1 MERLNRRKHVIS
13 VLVENQPGALAK
25 IIELFSSR
33 GYNIE
38 SLNVGHTEDPTIS
51 RITMVAKG
59 DEHTIEQ
66 IVKQLRRIV
75 DIFKVR
81 DLTDKLKLD
90 RELLIVRLNVDSVEK
105 KEEVKRLVEIFGAQ
119 IIDVSFNTYTVELT
133 GDEEQIDAF
142 LQLIKPIGIIEMART
157 GRVAMVRALHGDTF
171 EEKQEIK

>member
-1 MERLNRRKHVIS
+1 MEKPNYRKHVIS
-13 VLVENQPGALAK
+13 VLVENQPGALAR

-66 IVKQLRRIV
+66 IVKQLRRIIDV
-75 DIFKVR
+75 FKVR
-81 DLTDKLKLD
+81 DLTDKKKLD
-90 RELLIVRLNVDSVEK
+90 RELLIIRLNVDSTEK
-105 KEEVKRLVEIFGAQ
+105 KEEVKRLVDIFGAQ
-119 IIDVSFNTYTVELT
+119 IVDVSQDTYTVVLT

-142 LQLIKPIGIIEMART
+142 LQLIKPIGIREMART
-157 GRVAMVRALHGDTF
+157 GRVAMVRALQGDTF
-171 EEKQEIK
+171 GEKKEIK

>member
-1 MERLNRRKHVIS
+1 MEKPNYRKHVIS
-13 VLVENQPGALAK
+13 VLVENQPGALAR

-66 IVKQLRRIV
+66 IVKQLRRLIDV
-75 DIFKVR
+75 FKVR
-81 DLTDKLKLD
+81 NLTDKKKLD
-90 RELLIVRLNVDSVEK
+90 RELLIVRLNVDSTEK
-105 KEEVKRLVEIFGAQ
+105 KEEVKRLVDIFGAQ
-119 IIDVSFNTYTVELT
+119 IVDVSQDTYTVELT

-142 LQLIKPIGIIEMART
+142 LQLIKPIGIREMART
-157 GRVAMVRALHGDTF
+157 GRVVMVRALQGDTF
-171 EEKQEIK
+171 EEKKEIK

>member
-1 MERLNRRKHVIS
+1 MERKTFRKHIIS
-13 VLVENQPGALAK
+13 VLVENQPGALAR

-51 RITMVAKG
+51 RLTTVARG

-75 DIFKVR
+75 DVLKVR
-81 DLTDKLKLD
+81 DLTDKKKLD
-90 RELLIVRLNVDSVEK
+90 RELLIVRVSVDKREK
-105 KEEVKRLVEIFGAQ
+105 KEEAHRLVNIFGAQ
-119 IIDVSFNTYTVELT
+119 IVDVSQDTYTIELT

-142 LQLIKPIGIIEMART
+142 IELIKPLGIREMART
-157 GRVAMVRALHGDTF
+157 GRVVMVRALQGETF
-171 EEKQEIK
+171 GEK

>member
-1 MERLNRRKHVIS
+1 MEKPNYRKHVIS
-13 VLVENQPGALAK
+13 VLVENQPGALAR

-66 IVKQLRRIV
+66 IVKQLRRLIDV
-75 DIFKVR
+75 FKVR
-81 DLTDKLKLD
+81 NLTDKKKLD
-90 RELLIVRLNVDSVEK
+90 RELLIVRLNVDSTEK
-105 KEEVKRLVEIFGAQ
+105 KEEIKRLVDIFGAQ
-119 IIDVSFNTYTVELT
+119 IVDVSQDTYTVELT

-142 LQLIKPIGIIEMART
+142 LQLIKPIGIREMART
-157 GRVAMVRALHGDTF
+157 GRVVMVRALQGDTF
-171 EEKQEIK
+171 EEKKEIK

>member
-1 MERLNRRKHVIS
+1 MEKPNYRKHVIS
-13 VLVENQPGALAK
+13 VLVENQPGALAR

-66 IVKQLRRIV
+66 IVKQLRRLIDV
-75 DIFKVR
+75 FKVR
-81 DLTDKLKLD
+81 NLTDKKKLD
-90 RELLIVRLNVDSVEK
+90 RELLIVRLNVDSTEK
-105 KEEVKRLVEIFGAQ
+105 KEEVKRLVDIFGAQ
-119 IIDVSFNTYTVELT
+119 IVDVSQDTYTVELT

-142 LQLIKPIGIIEMART
+142 LQLIKPIGIREMART
-157 GRVAMVRALHGDTF
+157 GRVAMVRALQGDTF
-171 EEKQEIK
+171 EEKKEIK

>member
-1 MERLNRRKHVIS
+1 MEKPNYRKHVIS
-13 VLVENQPGALAK
+13 VLVENQPGALAR

-66 IVKQLRRIV
+66 IVKQLRRIIDV
-75 DIFKVR
+75 FKVR
-81 DLTDKLKLD
+81 DLTDKKKLD
-90 RELLIVRLNVDSVEK
+90 RELLIIRLNVDSAEK
-105 KEEVKRLVEIFGAQ
+105 KGEVKRLVDIFGAQ
-119 IIDVSFNTYTVELT
+119 IVDVSQDTYTVELT

-142 LQLIKPIGIIEMART
+142 LQLIKPIGIREMART
-157 GRVAMVRALHGDTF
+157 GRVAMVRALQGDTF
-171 EEKQEIK
+171 GEKKEIK